1 MTREEIVREQKEIEY
16 QLHVVSEPVPA
27 PKRQQL
33 LKRQFELNAML
44 DSLNKQEAKADSGN
58 KPADML
64 SEDWKI
70 VE

>member
-1 MTREEIVREQKEIEY
+1 VAVFLCPEGESKM
-16 QLHVVSEPVPA
+16 
-27 PKRQQL
+27 
-33 LKRQFELNAML
+33 
-44 DSLNKQEAKADSGN
+44 NKQQAKADSGN